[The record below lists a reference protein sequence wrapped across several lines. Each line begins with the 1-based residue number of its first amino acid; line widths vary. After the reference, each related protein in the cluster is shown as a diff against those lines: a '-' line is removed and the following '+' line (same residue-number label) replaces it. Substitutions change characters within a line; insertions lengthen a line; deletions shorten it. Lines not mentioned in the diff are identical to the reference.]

1 MSDLPKPV
9 VNAPAEDNTAE
20 NTAVN
25 TAVNVT
31 DNVADVNTQQVC
43 ALYYHYIL
51 LVLHRR
57 IWCRIYLDVD

>member
-9 VNAPAEDNTAE
+9 VNAPAEENTAE
-20 NTAVN
+20 N